1 MVKQILAVAAA
12 LPVLA
17 AAQEQVSDAEVL
29 GGPAITTTEGGIAR
43 KEKGPGGRLAE
54 AYREAKEHELQA
66 KEFATSPGHDLA
78 NAYRYAK
85 GHEGQVKTARDYIE
99 NHGLSAHDLANIK
112 RYAETH
118 HLLNPQEMAEI
129 SAHNNKG
136 AVLGP
141 HDIVGTTFFIAC
153 NMMLAF
159 TAFFFVQVGV
169 VPKKWRTS
177 VSIAGLVTGVAFYNY
192 TFMKEQWVNL
202 QVSPT
207 NYRYTDWLITVPLQ
221 IVEFYFI
228 LQGGGLKVSGSLGMR
243 LFLASLAM
251 VMFGWLAEI
260 DVLAKVVGF
269 ALGCASWLYI
279 VYETFAGE
287 AAGHAAKLTKQASR
301 DAFNYVRLIVAVGW
315 TIYPLGFAIAYIIP
329 GNIIRPDGEGPP
341 YNPLNVLYNLADLIN
356 KGAFGLAIWSAA
368 VSDTDDE
375 PLLK

>member
-1 MVKQILAVAAA
+1 
-12 LPVLA
+12 
-17 AAQEQVSDAEVL
+17 
-29 GGPAITTTEGGIAR
+29 
-43 KEKGPGGRLAE
+43 
-54 AYREAKEHELQA
+54 
-66 KEFATSPGHDLA
+66 
-78 NAYRYAK
+78 
-85 GHEGQVKTARDYIE
+85 
-99 NHGLSAHDLANIK
+99 
-112 RYAETH
+112 
-118 HLLNPQEMAEI
+118 
-129 SAHNNKG
+129 
-136 AVLGP
+136 
-141 HDIVGTTFFIAC
+141 
-153 NMMLAF
+153 
-159 TAFFFVQVGV
+159 
-169 VPKKWRTS
+169 VPTKWRTS

-228 LQGGGLKVSGSLGMR
+228 LQGGGLKVPGSLGLR
-243 LFLASLAM
+243 LFTASLLM

-269 ALGCASWLYI
+269 ALGCAAWLYI

-287 AAGHAAKLTKQASR
+287 TAAYAAKLTKQASR

-329 GNIIRPDGEGPP
+329 GNTIRPDGQGPP

-368 VSDTDDE
+368 ISDTSSD
-375 PLLK
+375 

>member
-1 MVKQILAVAAA
+1 
-12 LPVLA
+12 
-17 AAQEQVSDAEVL
+17 
-29 GGPAITTTEGGIAR
+29 
-43 KEKGPGGRLAE
+43 
-54 AYREAKEHELQA
+54 
-66 KEFATSPGHDLA
+66 
-78 NAYRYAK
+78 
-85 GHEGQVKTARDYIE
+85 
-99 NHGLSAHDLANIK
+99 
-112 RYAETH
+112 
-118 HLLNPQEMAEI
+118 MAEI
-129 SAHNNKG
+129 SAHANKG
-136 AVLGP
+136 TVLGP

-228 LQGGGLKVSGSLGMR
+228 LQGGGLKVGGGLGMR

-269 ALGCASWLYI
+269 ALGCAGWLYI

-287 AAGHAAKLTKQASR
+287 AASHAAKLTKQASR
-301 DAFNYVRLIVAVGW
+301 DAFNYVRLIVAVG
-315 TIYPLGFAIAYIIP
+315 YIIP
-329 GNIIRPDGEGPP
+329 GNLIRPDGEGPP

-368 VSDTDDE
+368 VSDIESEKKDA
-375 PLLK
+375 LLG